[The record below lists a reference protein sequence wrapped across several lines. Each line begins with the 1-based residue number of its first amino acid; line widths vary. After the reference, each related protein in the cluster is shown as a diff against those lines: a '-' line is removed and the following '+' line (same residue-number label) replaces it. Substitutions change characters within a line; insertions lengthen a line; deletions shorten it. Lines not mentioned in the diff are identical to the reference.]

1 MFLLIN
7 NIQLCPN
14 LLRKNIIIK
23 VIRLTQQRRDMNEIV
38 YRLILQSLKM
48 CIVGEFGT
56 LLLTDILQYCFLLII
71 LELRLSTILRIL

>member
-1 MFLLIN
+1 
-7 NIQLCPN
+7 
-14 LLRKNIIIK
+14 
-23 VIRLTQQRRDMNEIV
+23 MNEVV